1 MILLYEMV
9 MMMIFSDICGDAA
22 GYIWAPIY
30 QLVLVRGTAAPP
42 NQVNRKLFTEAS
54 QPPDYSSAVRTAQ
67 VASAHR
73 AHQHQRR
80 GVEERGACTSCE

>member
-22 GYIWAPIY
+22 GYIWPPIY

-42 NQVNRKLFTEAS
+42 NQLNRKLFTEAS
-54 QPPDYSSAVRTAQ
+54 QPPDYSSPVRTAQ
-67 VASAHR
+67 VASAHQ